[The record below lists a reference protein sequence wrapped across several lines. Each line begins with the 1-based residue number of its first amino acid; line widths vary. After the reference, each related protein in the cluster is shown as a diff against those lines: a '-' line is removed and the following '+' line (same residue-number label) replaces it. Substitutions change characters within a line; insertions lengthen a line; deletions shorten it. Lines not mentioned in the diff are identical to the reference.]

1 MLSLALFFLRLGCVS
16 FGGPA
21 AHIALLHNEVVTR
34 RKWLSDEAYMDLLG
48 ATNLIPGPNSTEM
61 MMHIG
66 YQRGGWLGLLLGG
79 TLFILPAMCI
89 VLALA
94 WVYTTYG
101 AMLRLDGLLYA
112 VKPVVLAIVLQAL
125 WQMSKK
131 QIKQGW
137 QWLLMGLAVVGYFVG
152 VHELLL
158 LALAGGF
165 TAFWRKTRQVMPTL
179 TLPLLFSK
187 VKNPSFFLQQKSI
200 SFNPT
205 PGSLLGFFAA
215 QPNPQTLNTLFWTF
229 LKIGS
234 VLYGSGYVLLAFLQK
249 DFVYRLG
256 WLTEQQLLDAVAIG
270 QVTPGPLFTT
280 ATFIGFLL
288 AGWQGGIVATF
299 AIFLPSFIFVAL
311 THPFIPQ
318 LRRNTGLSAV
328 LDGVNI
334 ASLGLMAAVTLV
346 LGRAALQ
353 DGLTVALAVVSAA
366 LLLLYR
372 LDTLWLIVGALLI
385 GLLKISLGFP

>member
-1 MLSLALFFLRLGCVS
+1 MLSLALFFLRLGFVS

-34 RKWLSDEAYMDLLG
+34 RKWLTDEAFTDLLG

-66 YQRGGWLGLLLGG
+66 YRQGGWLGLLLGG
-79 TLFILPAMCI
+79 TLFILPAMGM

-94 WVYTTYG
+94 WIYTTYG
-101 AMLRLDGLLYA
+101 TLLQLDGLLYA
-112 VKPVVLAIVLQAL
+112 VKPVILAIVIQAL
-125 WQMSKK
+125 WQMGKK
-131 QIKQGW
+131 QIKQNW
-137 QWLLMGLAVVGYFVG
+137 QWLLAGLAVAGYFVG

-158 LALAGGF
+158 LALAGGLSVI
-165 TAFWRKTRQVMPTL
+165 WHKTRQMMPSL
-179 TLPLLFSK
+179 TPLLFFGK
-187 VKNPSFFLQQKSI
+187 VQYFAIHLKEQSVNFRQDAFSLPSFSATL
-200 SFNPT
+200 PT
-205 PGSLLGFFAA
+205 AE
-215 QPNPQTLNTLFWTF
+215 TLSTLFWTF

-288 AGWQGGIVATF
+288 AGWQGGVVATV

-311 THPFIPQ
+311 TQRFIPQ
-318 LRRNTGLSAV
+318 LRRNQWLSAV

-353 DGLTVALAVVSAA
+353 DGLTVTLAVVSAG
-366 LLLLYR
+366 LILIYR
-372 LDTLWLIVGALLI
+372 LDTLWLIGGALLI
-385 GLLKISLGFP
+385 GLLKISLGF